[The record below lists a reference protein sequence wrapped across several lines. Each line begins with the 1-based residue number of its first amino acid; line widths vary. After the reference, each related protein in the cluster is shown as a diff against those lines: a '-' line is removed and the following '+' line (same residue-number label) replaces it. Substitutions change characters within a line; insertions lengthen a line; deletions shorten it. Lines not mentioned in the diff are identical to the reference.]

1 MFEVDF
7 EKGTA
12 TECYVVP
19 SGKVKMYNFMLFID
33 EKGAYVKTRNGDIYM
48 TPENSIIL

>member
-12 TECYVVP
+12 IECYTTKK
-19 SGKVKMYNFMLFID
+19 GNVKMHNYMLFLD
-33 EKGAYVKTRNGDIYM
+33 SKGAYVKTPNGDIYM
-48 TPENSIIL
+48 TPENSRII